1 MGFPKGKPP
10 SVSEPPSVPEPPP
23 VSEPPSVPGPPSVP
37 EPPSDLN
44 HSESGSSRPTPQ
56 NAPSSITSEPEPEPN
71 LNQRERIWKQ
81 AYDQSVEQEPDLVA
95 VFEKIVLAQLHGCA
109 SLEAKKEKTSQR
121 VTPCE
126 MQQLVQDG
134 IARTAKE
141 FSVNDRIHEGLQAF
155 QAIRGIMEGA
165 LRVAPQAAA
174 AWAIVSLGIE
184 ILSNPIT
191 ESLENRSGIQYV
203 LSQMKWYWNLTDLL
217 LEKSK
222 CEATTAAMQDEL
234 EKGVIN
240 LFQKLL
246 LYQMRS
252 IRLYHRNWGVA
263 IAKSMLK
270 TDDWKTQLND
280 IKEAEETLKRQMDQ
294 YNTQENKIWLR
305 SLRETVSALARRH
318 EDENDKRCLSD
329 LHITDPYIEKKNI
342 EEKKG
347 GLLKDSY
354 KWILDHADF
363 QHFRNEMQSGVLW
376 IRGDPG
382 KGKTM
387 LLCGLIDELESSSLA
402 PISYFFCQATGGS
415 RLNTAT
421 SLSIILHAAT
431 HSSPNIQEDPWHDLC
446 EITTA
451 MLNDPTLENTVLIVD
466 ALDECSVGLQ
476 RLLNFI
482 IVPSRAKWVVSS
494 RNWPDIEEKLGNGD
508 QKSKIHLELNQHS
521 VSKAVESY
529 IASKVEYLSKS
540 KGYDDDMKN
549 AVLDYLTAN
558 ADGTFLWVALVCQE
572 LSHVK
577 TKKRHTLSTLKKIPA
592 GLSPL
597 YERMLGHIS
606 ESNDGSICEEILAI
620 TLTVYRPITLHQLHA
635 LVKELK
641 PCGQKEV
648 EDIIASCG
656 SFLSL
661 HNGFVNFVHLSA
673 KDYLRSE
680 ASDKMLPYGIA
691 QRHQTMFERSLDLL
705 CRTLKRDIYHLQAPG
720 CLIHEVSVPD
730 PDPLASIKYSCLS
743 WVDHFEDSAEHGLT
757 SGEDKILSFF
767 KNDYLHWL
775 EALSLPKS
783 VSEAGRAI
791 GTLQAYLQDKASQ
804 DLQDIIKDARLFLLS
819 HGGIIEGAP
828 LQVYISA
835 LIFSPTN
842 SLTRQH
848 FIHEQPSWI
857 ELNSGV
863 EGNWNACLQTLKGH
877 GGGVTSVVFSKDGQ
891 RLASG
896 SSDHTVKIW
905 DATSGTC
912 LQTLKGHGDTVTSV
926 VFSNDGQRL
935 ASGSDDRTVKIW
947 DATSGTCLQTL
958 EGHDDWVTSVVFSKD
973 GQRLASGSFDETV
986 KIWDATSGTC
996 LQTLEG
1002 HGDWVTSVVF
1012 SNDGQRL
1019 ASGSFDKTVKIW
1031 DATSGTSTG
1040 IRVL

>member
-1 MGFPKGKPP
+1 
-10 SVSEPPSVPEPPP
+10 
-23 VSEPPSVPGPPSVP
+23 
-37 EPPSDLN
+37 
-44 HSESGSSRPTPQ
+44 
-56 NAPSSITSEPEPEPN
+56 
-71 LNQRERIWKQ
+71 
-81 AYDQSVEQEPDLVA
+81 
-95 VFEKIVLAQLHGCA
+95 
-109 SLEAKKEKTSQR
+109 
-121 VTPCE
+121 

-141 FSVNDRIHEGLQAF
+141 FSVNDRINEGLQAF

-217 LEKSK
+217 LDKSK
-222 CEATTAAMQDEL
+222 CEATTAAMQDGL

-263 IAKSMLK
+263 IAKGMLK

-363 QHFRNEMQSGVLW
+363 QHFRNEIQSGVLW

-415 RLNTAT
+415 RLDTAT
-421 SLSIILHAAT
+421 SVLRGLIYHLARRNPQLTKYVRQKYDYKNNIF
-431 HSSPNIQEDPWHDLC
+431 SSQEDPWHDLC

-540 KGYDDDMKN
+540 KGYDGDMKN

-558 ADGTFLWVALVCQE
+558 ADGTFLWVAL
-572 LSHVK
+572 
-577 TKKRHTLSTLKKIPA
+577 
-592 GLSPL
+592 
-597 YERMLGHIS
+597 
-606 ESNDGSICEEILAI
+606 
-620 TLTVYRPITLHQLHA
+620 LHA

-656 SFLSL
+656 SFLTL

-691 QRHQTMFERSLDLL
+691 QRHQTIFERSLDILGT
-705 CRTLKRDIYHLQAPG
+705 TLKRDIYYLEKPG
-720 CLIHEVSVPD
+720 YLIDNVSAPD

-743 WVDHFEDSAEHGLT
+743 WIDHFEDSAEHGLT

-775 EALSLPKS
+775 EALSLLKS

-791 GTLQAYLQDKASQ
+791 AKLQAYLQNKASQ

-863 EGNWNACLQTLKGH
+863 EENWNACLQTLKGH
-877 GGGVTSVVFSKDGQ
+877 GGGVTSVVFS
-891 RLASG
+891 
-896 SSDHTVKIW
+896 
-905 DATSGTC
+905 
-912 LQTLKGHGDTVTSV
+912 
-926 VFSNDGQRL
+926 NDGQRL
-935 ASGSDDRTVKIW
+935 ASGSGDKTVKIW
-947 DATSGTCLQTL
+947 DG
-958 EGHDDWVTSVVFSKD
+958 
-973 GQRLASGSFDETV
+973 
-986 KIWDATSGTC
+986 TSGTC

-1002 HGDWVTSVVF
+1002 HGHWVTSVVF

-1019 ASGSFDKTVKIW
+1019 ASGSGDKTVKIW
-1031 DATSGTSTG
+1031 DGTSGTCLQTLEGHENGVTSVVFSNDRQQLASGSFEKTATPTTPSIHQTSLFSPHFYRPTLNTDSTWIMKDG
-1040 IRVL
+1040 QRIIYLPLNYRPRRQTFIAGKRLALFRRSRRPIVIALR